1 METRPTLKSE
11 LGRVLQTTPQERARA
26 LIDSPYTGQILQ
38 RLSPQETFML
48 IKESW
53 GTDSQILL
61 QYISPETI
69 THIIDMDCWDRDTLK
84 VDVLMDW
91 LWEIY
96 NASPDSLQN
105 ALGSLDLDIMILLY
119 QSFID
124 VVQVVPTDE
133 RIADLLDAGYESLDD
148 NYYFL
153 IREEDER
160 SQLLK
165 DMLSLMFTHYQD
177 TYYAI
182 MEGVIWEMRSYLEE
196 NIYEK
201 RALRLM
207 ELGFPPPDEAMA
219 IYRRVQ
225 SHRLL
230 GQGLSR
236 EKVPRIDSG
245 RTVLPTLYLDHL
257 SRSTDLISSTLGEAA
272 PETRERFMVE
282 MVYLANKVV
291 MADYRPLNEVDEL
304 KGCID
309 KASALASLGLAA
321 AMKLSGRSAAEILET
336 SNAETLFTL
345 GFNMIL
351 DQQARLRRILKD
363 VGMAMIPE
371 RFSVYAEGLIKK
383 RPLFKDHDFSSIEQL
398 DEATHAVDMIEA
410 FASITRGLN
419 WQGRRAEL
427 RSTNT
432 GPEIDLETIIL
443 TVLAVNVLE
452 KSTEFKPLERDGL
465 IGFIDK
471 VTRMGEGGRRVLDP
485 EFRQSLEAFL
495 APLAPDLEEP
505 IIRDAAGILLERLEE
520 ELSGLA
526 ELEEVDPRFI
536 TCLVVKI

>member
-1 METRPTLKSE
+1 
-11 LGRVLQTTPQERARA
+11 
-26 LIDSPYTGQILQ
+26 
-38 RLSPQETFML
+38 
-48 IKESW
+48 
-53 GTDSQILL
+53 
-61 QYISPETI
+61 
-69 THIIDMDCWDRDTLK
+69 
-84 VDVLMDW
+84 
-91 LWEIY
+91 
-96 NASPDSLQN
+96 
-105 ALGSLDLDIMILLY
+105 
-119 QSFID
+119 
-124 VVQVVPTDE
+124 
-133 RIADLLDAGYESLDD
+133 
-148 NYYFL
+148 
-153 IREEDER
+153 
-160 SQLLK
+160 
-165 DMLSLMFTHYQD
+165 
-177 TYYAI
+177 
-182 MEGVIWEMRSYLEE
+182 
-196 NIYEK
+196 
-201 RALRLM
+201 
-207 ELGFPPPDEAMA
+207 
-219 IYRRVQ
+219 
-225 SHRLL
+225 
-230 GQGLSR
+230 
-236 EKVPRIDSG
+236 
-245 RTVLPTLYLDHL
+245 
-257 SRSTDLISSTLGEAA
+257 
-272 PETRERFMVE
+272 MVE